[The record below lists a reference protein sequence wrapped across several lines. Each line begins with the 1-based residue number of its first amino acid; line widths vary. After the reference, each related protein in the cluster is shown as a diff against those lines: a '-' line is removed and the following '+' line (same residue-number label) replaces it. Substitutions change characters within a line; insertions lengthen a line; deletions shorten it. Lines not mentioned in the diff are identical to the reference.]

1 MAYPISKLW
10 LYPLCWILTK
20 KIKGME
26 NIPDKK
32 TFIVAANHETNRD
45 HLLIIYPVV
54 KKLDKKVHFIATP
67 VWWLNKF
74 SRQWAGVIPMHSP
87 KQAYREA
94 KEAIKS
100 GEIVG
105 IFPEGRLER
114 KKRTENPKT
123 GAVRLA
129 LETGTPILP
138 IGIKFSWAPFS
149 STINIGKLIY
159 LNKNKGIKK
168 QSYDVMKYLYKLKNN
183 PV

>member
-10 LYPLCWILTK
+10 LYPLCWILIK
-20 KIKGME
+20 KIKGIE

-32 TFIVAANHETNRD
+32 TFIIAANHETNRD
-45 HLLIIYPVV
+45 HLLIVYPII
-54 KKLDKKVHFIATP
+54 KKLNKKVHFIATP
-67 VWWLNKF
+67 VWWFNTI

-87 KQAYREA
+87 RQAYREA
-94 KEAIKS
+94 KGVIKS

-129 LETGTPILP
+129 IETNVPVLP
-138 IGIKFSWAPFS
+138 VGLRFSYFPLTSALS
-149 STINIGKLIY
+149 IGKPIY
-159 LNKNKGIKK
+159 FRSKKNIKN
-168 QSYDVMKYLYKLKNN
+168 QSKELMKHIYKLRNSSG
-183 PV
+183 